1 MNELVTKKLLKAFG
15 DKSKQIFKL
24 STKTTTSEGH
34 IYAYITTDLDWDSEW
49 SISLDVAGKGV
60 VDNNNMYTGD
70 IKFFCNVNNSTW
82 KGNGYCLE
90 DNDVV
95 GVFFQYEQGKVALG
109 IEFSDLVGEIAVDIV
124 NYSGQDTSNVLI
136 TGIELCDYKGDWGI
150 YNAYVLGRFHQT
162 VGSIGEIIRLRQQS
176 TLEQFVIVLPD
187 SNDPDTVGV
196 ARNVPVD
203 TTYIESVNDSKW
215 SKYLKSEYELKLKEG
230 DLKSST
236 LKFGGSNN
244 LELEQDPLE
253 INNSVQ
259 GYTNYQEGDWVGKVK
274 VNSKGLVTA
283 VEKDPELP
291 KATETTLGVVQVG
304 YKENLIDKRY
314 PVKLDA
320 DGNAY
325 VHVPWDDTD
334 TWNKVA
340 TESDLGLIKLGFK
353 KDGKKYPV
361 ELNSN
366 NKAYVEV
373 PWTDTITEIPVASE
387 TTSGTI
393 KLGYEENDKN
403 YPIEVNDQG
412 QAFVNVPWES
422 GENGTYDIA
431 TADTAG
437 LIKVGLN
444 SNVWWENAV
453 KLDVNGNAYVN
464 VGTPVYTS
472 NIKGSNTTKEF
483 SYGFNDYE
491 YTIIDPASTSK
502 STIDIVLRA
511 LNGWEFKGVL
521 NKIHRISNQS
531 QYTATIK
538 VSNNTDTTLCN
549 MFDAQIT
556 SNTGLEL
563 PAGKTLELVF
573 TFWDVNDVSFNGGF
587 SV

>member
-24 STKTTTSEGH
+24 STKTATSEGH
-34 IYAYITTDLDWDSEW
+34 IYSYITTDLDWDSEW
-49 SISLDVAGKGV
+49 SISLDVVGKGV
-60 VDNNNMYTGD
+60 VDNSNMYTGD

-109 IEFSDLVGEIAVDIV
+109 IEFSDLVGEIAVDII

-150 YNAYVLGRFHQT
+150 YNSYVLGRFHQT

-230 DLKSST
+230 DLKAST

-244 LELEQDPLE
+244 LEFEQDPLE

-304 YKENLIDKRY
+304 YKENLIDKQY

-325 VHVPWDDTD
+325 VHVPWNDTD

-340 TESDLGLIKLGFK
+340 DSNNLGLIK
-353 KDGKKYPV
+353 
-361 ELNSN
+361 
-366 NKAYVEV
+366 
-373 PWTDTITEIPVASE
+373 I
-387 TTSGTI
+387 
-393 KLGYEENDKN
+393 GYAENGKN
-403 YPIEVNDQG
+403 YPVKLDSENN
-412 QAFVNVPWES
+412 AYVNVPWVSSEY
-422 GENGTYDIA
+422 NIA
-431 TADTAG
+431 TKDTAG
-437 LIKVGLN
+437 LIKIGYSSSNTINLPIKLDSSGKAYAAKQQDIFAAHAEKIQLSNLN
-444 SNVWWENAV
+444 SYDYCYILPPIDGTGQDHFSSSYLQSNWREPLLDTFTITIDAISQQQGYSSTKTIRFEN
-453 KLDVNGNAYVN
+453 
-464 VGTPVYTS
+464 P
-472 NIKGSNTTKEF
+472 
-483 SYGFNDYE
+483 YE
-491 YTIIDPASTSK
+491 DHQITIIVTKDDS
-502 STIDIVLRA
+502 VR
-511 LNGWEFKGVL
+511 V
-521 NKIHRISNQS
+521 
-531 QYTATIK
+531 
-538 VSNNTDTTLCN
+538 CN
-549 MFDAQIT
+549 MFSADIM
-556 SNTGLEL
+556 NEGVKLL
-563 PAGKTLELVF
+563 PKQTIELVF
-573 TFWDVNDVSFNGGF
+573 TYWHYNNVTFNGGF

>member
-304 YKENLIDKRY
+304 YKENLIDKQY

-325 VHVPWDDTD
+325 VHVPWNDTD

-340 TESDLGLIKLGFK
+340 DSNNLGLIK
-353 KDGKKYPV
+353 
-361 ELNSN
+361 
-366 NKAYVEV
+366 
-373 PWTDTITEIPVASE
+373 I
-387 TTSGTI
+387 
-393 KLGYEENDKN
+393 GYTENDKN
-403 YPIEVNDQG
+403 YP
-412 QAFVNVPWES
+412 
-422 GENGTYDIA
+422 
-431 TADTAG
+431 
-437 LIKVGLN
+437 
-444 SNVWWENAV
+444 V
-453 KLDVNGNAYVN
+453 KLDSDNKAYVH
-464 VGTPVYTS
+464 VPLEPGKTYDKATRDDLGLVKLGDSTDWFKVPLELEAD
-472 NIKGSNTTKEF
+472 GSAYVVLCKKPFNTTC
-483 SYGFNDYE
+483 SDG
-491 YTIIDPASTSK
+491 TSTSSIPQYSDHSLYRRAVITSENPYTYMITVMKDTNQFMGIKNMVYRIDNK
-502 STIDIVLRA
+502 SQ
-511 LNGWEFKGVL
+511 
-521 NKIHRISNQS
+521 QS
-531 QYTATIK
+531 ATIK
-538 VSNNTDTTLCN
+538 VGCEEGVSMSN
-549 MFDAQIT
+549 MFDAMIT
-556 SNTGLEL
+556 SASGLEL

-573 TFWDVNDVSFNGGF
+573 TYWDVNDVSFNGGF